1 MKTNIETE
9 IDKKLEELDIIE
21 AIENKDVPYV
31 IEQIKALIVEF
42 NNKAWE
48 AYDKAGEAYIKTSKA
63 CAPQIEKLHKEEH
76 PDCPWN
82 GETIFSKVDYNDNK

>member
-1 MKTNIETE
+1 MENKIDHE

-42 NNKAWE
+42 NNKAWD
-48 AYDKAGEAYIKTSKA
+48 ARGKAD
-63 CAPQIEKLHKEEH
+63 IELLK
-76 PDCPWN
+76 N
-82 GETIFSKVDYNDNK
+82 N